1 MPNNIFRCVG
11 NYYMITLEKL
21 KVQMKRNNI
30 YIYIFLGVWENLLE
44 QFLLQGLQLKG
55 KED

>member
-30 YIYIFLGVWENLLE
+30 YIYIYFRCV
-44 QFLLQGLQLKG
+44 G
-55 KED
+55 KFTRTIPLIGFTTKR

>member
-1 MPNNIFRCVG
+1 MWE

-21 KVQMKRNNI
+21 KVQMKRNNFFFL
-30 YIYIFLGVWENLLE
+30 IFLLGVWENLLE